1 MSNQTDLEKK
11 IEEAAENFKLS
22 DISYPPLKNIFK
34 AGCKHGYTLGR
45 EEMLQELLEY
55 MRKTGDR
62 FLECADGERQ
72 SIGRHWHI
80 RADAIESKFKG
91 SDNNKQKEGQ

>member
-45 EEMLQELLEY
+45 EEMLQEVLEY
-55 MRKTGDR
+55 LRSDEAPRNMGG
-62 FLECADGERQ
+62 LYPYNQ
-72 SIGRHWHI
+72 SWS
-80 RADAIESKFKG
+80 DWLESKFKG
-91 SDNNKQKEGQ
+91 KT